1 MQRPSFILS
10 LLILLVCAPVLRAQQ
25 YNFRNYSVSDGL
37 AQSQVYAICEDSR
50 GNLWFGT
57 RGGGVSRYDGQSFTS
72 FTEENGLVNN
82 YLRTIIEDAQG
93 NLWFGTDEGVS
104 KYDGKK
110 FTNYTVKD
118 GLCDNPVNA
127 ILQDKKGNYWFGTDE
142 GGLCRF
148 DGKKFT
154 VYSEKD
160 GFVKTK
166 VFCLFEDE
174 SGIVWVGSEI
184 GASKHDPSRE
194 GTGQRSFVTYT
205 TKSGLA
211 GNTVRSIVN
220 DDEGNLWFG
229 TYGAGISRYD
239 GKAWTTYNT
248 NDGLCNNTVHCL
260 VNGGDGSLWIGTA
273 IGVSRFDGKTFTTYT
288 EREGLCNNVIMCMRK
303 DSWGNTWFGS
313 SGGGVSRYDNE
324 RFVHFNEKSGK
335 MGTWVY
341 ALHQDLEGDLW
352 FCTSSGGVTRY
363 DGMYYKHYTEED
375 GFTSGKVKCV
385 HEDSLGRLWF
395 GTIGEGAFMFDG
407 NGFTRFSRRD
417 GLTGNFVNSITT
429 DTLGNVWFATS
440 GGGVCR
446 YNEPTRQFTRY
457 SLKEGLSSN
466 RVFVLLNDNNGNIWA
481 GTSGK
486 GISKFTLPRDSS
498 EAITITNY
506 TGREEFPA
514 ATLRTIIKDSKGT
527 LFFGSA
533 GGGIIRYDG
542 TKFQAITKT
551 DGIRSNNIYSLVLD
565 YAGNLWVGSEKG
577 LDRIDF
583 GKNYSILGIRYYGK
597 PEGFIGIETSQNAA
611 MRDDHGNLWFGTI
624 YGATRYD
631 PREDRPN
638 RIPPKTHITGI
649 RLFFNRIEQ
658 TPFADSLAS
667 WYPLPGKLVLPYDQN
682 HLSFDFVG
690 INLRNPEGVK
700 YRWMLEGF
708 DRDWSPPSTQ
718 RDAVYSNI
726 PPGKYTFKVMA
737 SNEDNIWNSEART
750 FSFTITPPFWAT
762 WWFRSAVIA
771 SAALFIWL
779 IFYMRVR
786 QIKRKNRIRLEKV
799 ELEKNILELEQKS
812 LRLQMNPHFIFNS
825 LNSIQGF
832 IAQNDTAQA
841 KWYLSKFAKLMRQIL
856 ESSRETYIPLS
867 GEVSLLHNY
876 LTLEKLCLNDRLD
889 FSVTVDGSIDAE
901 MIGIPPMIVQP
912 YVENALRHG
921 IAHKVEKGTIAVHF
935 SIEADLLK
943 CEVSDDGVG
952 REKAALLKRS
962 SNGTTHKS
970 TAMAVTSERL
980 ERLNKETSSNGRIVI
995 NDLVDP
1001 EGEPAGTQVCIYMPF
1016 VSF

>member
-1 MQRPSFILS
+1 MRLLTFISS
-10 LLILLVCAPVLRAQQ
+10 LLVWFACITSLHAQQ
-25 YNFRNYSVSDGL
+25 YNFRNFSVSDGL

-72 FTEENGLVNN
+72 FTEEDGLVNN
-82 YLRTIIEDAQG
+82 YLRAIIEDRQG

-110 FTNYTVKD
+110 FTNYTVD
-118 GLCDNPVNA
+118 EGLCDNPVNA
-127 ILQDKKGNYWFGTDE
+127 ILQDVKGNYWFGTDE

-148 DGKKFT
+148 DGKTFHS
-154 VYSEKD
+154 YNEKD
-160 GFVKTK
+160 GFHNTK
-166 VFCLFEDE
+166 VFCLYEDKD
-174 SGIVWVGSEI
+174 GNIWVGNEV
-184 GASKHDPSRE
+184 GASKYVPSRE
-194 GTGQRSFVTYT
+194 GKEQKIFSTYT
-205 TKSGLA
+205 TRSGLA
-211 GNTVRSIVN
+211 GNTIRSIVQ
-220 DDEGNLWFG
+220 DEDGDLWFG
-229 TYGAGISRYD
+229 TYGAGISKYD
-239 GKAWTTYNT
+239 GSRWTTYNMR
-248 NDGLCNNTVHCL
+248 DGLCNNTVHCL
-260 VNGGDGSLWIGTA
+260 LNGGDGSLWIGTA
-273 IGVSRFDGKTFTTYT
+273 IGVSRFDGEKFTTYT
-288 EREGLCNNVIMCMRK
+288 EREGLCNNVIMCMLR

-341 ALHQDLEGDLW
+341 ALHQDKEGNMW
-352 FCTSSGGVTRY
+352 FCTSSGGVTKY
-363 DGMYYKHYTEED
+363 DGMYYRQYTEKD

-407 NGFTRFSRRD
+407 YSFTRFSRKD
-417 GLTGNFVNSITT
+417 GLSGNFVNSITT

-446 YNEPTRQFTRY
+446 YQEATRQFTRY
-457 SLKEGLSSN
+457 SLKEGMSSN
-466 RVFVLLNDNNGNIWA
+466 RVFVLLNENNKYIWA
-481 GTSGK
+481 GSSGK
-486 GISKFTLPRDSS
+486 GISRITLPEDSS
-498 EAITITNY
+498 QSITITNF
-506 TGREEFPA
+506 TAKNEFPN
-514 ATLRTIIKDSKGT
+514 ATIRSIVMDKNGK

-533 GGGIIRYDG
+533 GAGVISYNGNR
-542 TKFQAITKT
+542 FEAITKK
-551 DGIRSNNIYSLVLD
+551 DGISSNNIYSLVLD
-565 YAGNLWVGSEKG
+565 IAGNLWVGSEKG
-577 LDRIDF
+577 LDRVDF
-583 GKNYSILGIRYYGK
+583 GKNYSILGIRHYGK
-597 PEGFIGIETSQNAA
+597 PEGFVGIETSQNAA
-611 MRDDHGNLWFGTI
+611 MRDDRGNLWFGTI

-638 RIPPKTHITGI
+638 RITPKTHITGV

-658 TPFADSLAS
+658 TSFADSVAA

-690 INLRNPEGVK
+690 INLRNPEGVQ

-708 DRDWSPPSTQ
+708 DEGWSPPSAQ

-726 PPGKYTFKVMA
+726 PPGSYTFKVIA
-737 SNEDNIWNSEART
+737 GNEDHIWNKEPVT

-762 WWFRSAVIA
+762 WWFRSAVI
-771 SAALFIWL
+771 SAGILLLWL
-779 IFYMRVR
+779 VFATRLR
-786 QIKRKNRIRLEKV
+786 QIKRKNRVRLEKL

-841 KWYLSKFAKLMRQIL
+841 KWYLSKFARLMRQIL

-867 GEVSLLHNY
+867 SEVSLLQNY
-876 LTLEKLCLNDRLD
+876 LTLEKLCLNDKLG
-889 FSVTVDGSIDAE
+889 FSVAVDDAIDIDAVC
-901 MIGIPPMIVQP
+901 IPPMIVQP

-921 IAHKVEKGTIAVHF
+921 IAHKIEKGNITVHF
-935 SIEADLLK
+935 SMEGDLLK
-943 CEVSDDGVG
+943 CIVTDDGVG
-952 REKAALLKRS
+952 REKASLLKH
-962 SNGTTHKS
+962 SNGEKHKS

-980 ERLNKETSSNGRIVI
+980 ERLNKETSSNGRILI

-1001 EGEPAGTQVCIYMPF
+1001 EGEPAGTEVCIYMPF
-1016 VSF
+1016 INNF